1 MGKIIVLGSASAVPD
16 EQHENTHFLLQE
28 GEHTVLIDCAGSP
41 VQRLSRAGV
50 ELNSIT
56 DIIVTHFHPDHVS
69 GIPMLLMDMWLTGR
83 KSTIHIYGL
92 DDTVERIKA
101 MMDLY
106 QWGNWPDFYP
116 VNFHGLPEE
125 EGAAVLKTDGLR
137 ITASPV
143 RHLIPTIGLRIEF
156 LQNGKLA
163 AYSCDTEPSSN
174 VVRLAE
180 GVDVLFHEA
189 GGPFV
194 GHTSPLQAGEIA
206 RQAGAKC
213 LYLVHYPTRNVDT
226 ANFVKEA
233 ATLFDGPVYLAE
245 DLITVMFE

>member
-1 MGKIIVLGSASAVPD
+1 MGKLIVLGSASAVPD
-16 EQHENTHFLLQE
+16 GQHDNTHFLLQE
-28 GEHTVLIDCAGSP
+28 GDHTILIDCAGSP
-41 VQRLSRAGV
+41 VQRLSMAGV

-69 GIPMLLMDMWLTGR
+69 GLPMLLMAMWLMDR
-83 KSTIHIYGL
+83 KSGIDIYGL
-92 DDTVERIKA
+92 EDTVERIKA

-116 VNFHGLPEE
+116 VNFHSLPTE
-125 EGAAVLKTDGLR
+125 EGVEVLSTDDLR

-143 RHLIPTIGLRIEF
+143 RHLIPTIGLRIDF
-156 LQNGKLA
+156 VQRGKLA
-163 AYSCDTEPSSN
+163 AYSCDTEPSPS

-213 LYLVHYPTRNVDT
+213 LYLVHYPTRGE
-226 ANFVKEA
+226 APESFVKEA
-233 ATLFDGPVYLAE
+233 ATLFDGPVFLGK
-245 DLITVMFE
+245 DLMTILFE